1 MNRIGPSPLTA
12 GGSGSDAR
20 GRRPR
25 PQDEAAFFVIG
36 FALMFGGYSFPNHN
50 IPMALMGVIIL
61 PFGWFG
67 FNAH

>member
-1 MNRIGPSPLTA
+1 
-12 GGSGSDAR
+12 
-20 GRRPR
+20 
-25 PQDEAAFFVIG
+25 VVG